1 MVSVS
6 YGVKRSFYVM
16 PVSNLVKMFEI
27 MKTNRCKT
35 LCFVNK
41 FRSNCHFL
49 FPFLQDCVQV
59 PTDGKRSS
67 NLTSRNYGIYDGS
80 LTELNPPISSEI
92 KDGQWLG
99 VEVKSQG
106 EGGKVIVCAHR

>member
-1 MVSVS
+1 MAPF
-6 YGVKRSFYVM
+6 RL
-16 PVSNLVKMFEI
+16 NTMFWCICVLCKKSREI
-27 MKTNRCKT
+27 DLKKI
-35 LCFVNK
+35 L
-41 FRSNCHFL
+41 
-49 FPFLQDCVQV
+49 FLQDCVQV

-106 EGGKVIVCAHR
+106 EGGKVIVCAHRYVAHVT